1 MVTGERGGQSRNAVR
16 RPLRRVPRKV
26 QQEED
31 SKQSQVTSTSDKRPG
46 AGAQAKEVKPSESGY
61 LGISAPP
68 ISVPVWKQRKYID
81 RPADL
86 VALCHDLMSVKVI
99 ALDAEFSQSPVRVPD
114 QPSHKLSVL
123 QLAVDH
129 EERASYVV
137 DAQRISDLWPL
148 QAPLQSAAILKL
160 FHSMGSDA
168 RVLSTRGLVAVN
180 TLDLEAVSRS
190 LFGQR
195 ESGLRSMLLRSCNVW
210 LDKSFQRA
218 DWSQR
223 PLSPGMLAYA
233 AQDAEMTLMLYHWL
247 DQHYDWAV
255 QLHHVPAG
263 ESVPAVAD
271 WILPYLEGPRSR
283 HLVDLPGQD
292 GMSTDISL
300 QEQSLR
306 YALAAVHHPPQRA
319 RVIRLIAD
327 LELRRL
333 APDLVPYL
341 SSLASEERQS
351 AARGIGRLHDKSAID
366 LLRPLLADP
375 VQEVRQA
382 ATLALE
388 QLQGVRPV
396 AASHPHFDFRPH
408 PATQTPSGVV
418 KWSSDSQDT
427 SSQATGG
434 WQDTLRAHFGLSPI
448 SPGDTD
454 QHGGGDD

>member
-1 MVTGERGGQSRNAVR
+1 MVTSERGGQSRNAAR

-26 QQEED
+26 HKEED
-31 SKQSQVTSTSDKRPG
+31 SDQSQGASPSDTQLGPGKETRPR
-46 AGAQAKEVKPSESGY
+46 ESGY

-86 VALCHDLMSVKVI
+86 VALCHDLMSVKVL
-99 ALDAEFSQSPVRVPD
+99 ALDAEFSQPPTRLPD
-114 QPSHKLSVL
+114 QPSHRLSVL

-148 QAPLQSAAILKL
+148 QAPLQNAGILKL

-168 RVLSTRGLVAVN
+168 RVLSTRGLEAVN
-180 TLDLEAVSRS
+180 TVDLEAVSRS

-223 PLSPGMLAYA
+223 PLSQGMLAYA
-233 AQDAEMTLMLYHWL
+233 AQDAEMTLMLYYWL
-247 DQHYDWAV
+247 EEHYDWAV
-255 QLHHVPAG
+255 RLHHIPAG
-263 ESVPAVAD
+263 EALPAVAD
-271 WILPYLEGPRSR
+271 WILPYLEGSRSR
-283 HLVDLPGQD
+283 HLADLPGQD

-300 QEQSLR
+300 EEQSLR
-306 YALAAVHHPPQRA
+306 HALAAVHHPPQRA

-333 APDLVPYL
+333 APDLYPYL
-341 SSLASEERQS
+341 SSPASEERQS
-351 AARGIGRLHDKSAID
+351 AARGIGRLHDKAALD
-366 LLRPLLADP
+366 LIRPLLADP

-382 ATLALE
+382 AILALE
-388 QLQGVRPV
+388 QIQGVRPI
-396 AASHPHFDFRPH
+396 AAHH
-408 PATQTPSGVV
+408 PSGAWQPHGSKGLV
-418 KWSSDSQDT
+418 KWSSDSQD
-427 SSQATGG
+427 SGSPATGG
-434 WQDTLRAHFGLSPI
+434 WQDTLRARFGLSPTA
-448 SPGDTD
+448 PGDSG
-454 QHGGGDD
+454 QHDKGGD